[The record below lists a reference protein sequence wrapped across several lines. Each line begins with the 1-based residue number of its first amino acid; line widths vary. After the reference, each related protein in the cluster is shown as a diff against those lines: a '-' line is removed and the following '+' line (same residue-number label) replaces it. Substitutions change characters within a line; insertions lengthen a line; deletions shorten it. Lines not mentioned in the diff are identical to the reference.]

1 MNNPFIIVI
10 FIYLSLNIFF
20 ISIYFNLKRNILIIV
35 LLNIGNQVVTNK
47 GIQAVVTTGCLFESN
62 LMT

>member
-1 MNNPFIIVI
+1 MNDPFIIVI

-47 GIQAVVTTGCLFESN
+47 GIQDVVTTGCLFESN